1 MAAETQAP
9 AAGAAGGEQG
19 HGLRIFL
26 IWVILAAA
34 ADLVYWFVLGPN
46 VPPGHLGSAA
56 QGQQFD
62 INVMSV
68 MCLPV
73 VLFVLVYFGY
83 SLVVWRHREGDDGD
97 GPPLQGNARVQTVW
111 ITLTSV
117 IVLAL
122 FVFGFYELAA
132 PAGSGAGEGAAP
144 IWNAPGARLTV
155 AQQTAPWVPGK
166 QALVVQVIGQ
176 QWKFTFRYPQLGG
189 FETADLVLPVGQ
201 WVQFDVTSLDVIHSF
216 WAYQLGIKADANP
229 GVDNVAYT
237 KTQHLGDVTVRCAE
251 LCGLWHGAMFNY
263 GKVVPVAQFQAWA
276 SATRTH
282 LASITTLL
290 NRCVPYATTYDPTVI
305 KQTCSGPVMQKLGLT
320 SAGGGYYPPQDPVQ
334 P

>member
-9 AAGAAGGEQG
+9 ATGAAGREPN
-19 HGLRIFL
+19 HGLRMAV
-26 IWVILAAA
+26 IWLILAVA

-68 MCLPV
+68 MCIPV

-83 SLVVWRHREGDDGD
+83 ALIIWRHRAGDDED
-97 GPPLQGNARVQTVW
+97 GPALHGNARVQVTW

-117 IVLAL
+117 IVLGL
-122 FVFGFYELAA
+122 FAFGTYELIA
-132 PAGSGAGEGAAP
+132 PAGSGSGEGAAP

-176 QWKFTFRYPQLGG
+176 QWKWTFRYPQLGG
-189 FETADLVLPVGQ
+189 FETPNLVLPADE
-201 WVQFDVTSLDVIHSF
+201 WIQFNVTSLDVIHSF
-216 WAYQLGIKADANP
+216 WAYQLGVKADANP

-237 KTQHLGDVTVRCAE
+237 KTQRPGRFTVRCAE

-263 GKVVPVAQFQAWA
+263 GKVVPMSQFQAWA
-276 SATRTH
+276 SATKAQF
-282 LASITTLL
+282 ASVTAIL

-305 KQTCSGPVMQKLGLT
+305 KQKCSGPVMVKLGLT
-320 SAGGGYYPPQDPVQ
+320 SAGGGFYPPQDPSQ